1 MPIEIEP
8 KVRLAQ
14 IAEATMRVA
23 EKRGA
28 DGVTIRA
35 VAEEMGGSTTL
46 VTNYI
51 PSRTQLIHNAVQY
64 ALEQWR
70 EDLDNELDGVAP
82 KDLLRTLAL
91 WSTGTDGNDATMRQ
105 LFIELLAR
113 AKPDAGLDALRDDS
127 DEHRDEFHAAAVAS
141 GMPDPAFTADILYL
155 VTRGF
160 YFATVERPD
169 AWTSERV
176 QPLITRLLD
185 VLAAAPAKRRTGTA
199 SSARSGKRRRSA
211 PRAPRS

>member
-1 MPIEIEP
+1 MPIDIEP

-23 EKRGA
+23 ETRGA

-51 PSRTQLIHNAVQY
+51 PSRTQLIKNAVLH
-64 ALEQWR
+64 ALEGWQ
-70 EDLDNELDGVAP
+70 EDFDNEREGVAAE
-82 KDLLRTLAL
+82 DELRTLAV
-91 WSTGTDGNDATMRQ
+91 WSVSTRGDDTTMRH

-113 AKPDAGLDALRDDS
+113 ATADTGLDALREDS
-127 DEHRDEFHAAAVAS
+127 EEHRTRFRDAAEAAGVADPEFAA
-141 GMPDPAFTADILYL
+141 DLLYL

-160 YFATVERPD
+160 YFATVEQPD
-169 AWTSERV
+169 EWTTERV
-176 QPLITRLLD
+176 TPVMLQLLG
-185 VLAAAPAKRRTGTA
+185 LLSAAAPKKRGAAAPAGRA
-199 SSARSGKRRRSA
+199 PKRRRAA
-211 PRAPRS
+211 PRT

>member
-8 KVRLAQ
+8 KARLAQ
-14 IAEATMRVA
+14 IAQATMRVA

-51 PSRTQLIHNAVQY
+51 PSRTQLIKNAVLH
-64 ALEQWR
+64 ALEGWE
-70 EDLDNELDGVAP
+70 EDLARETDGVAP
-82 KDLLRTLAL
+82 ADELRALAL
-91 WSTGTDGNDATMRQ
+91 WSISTRGDDTTMRN

-113 AKPDAGLDALRDDS
+113 AKPDTGLDALREDS
-127 DEHRDEFHAAAVAS
+127 EEHRARFHAAAQAAGV
-141 GMPDPAFTADILYL
+141 PDPDFAADILYL

-160 YFATVERPD
+160 YFATVEQAED
-169 AWTSERV
+169 WTTERV
-176 QPLITRLLD
+176 RPLMLQLLE
-185 VLAAAPAKRRTGTA
+185 VLSTTAATQHTSAA
-199 SSARSGKRRRSA
+199 SPGRVPKRRRAA
-211 PRAPRS
+211 PRG